1 MGRAARRGRR
11 QEGRQLSDIF
21 GGQPGD
27 PDVLAAIYDL
37 EHDAVRD
44 DLVFYREMA
53 GRSGG
58 SVIDLGCGSGRLFAS
73 FVEGG
78 ATRVVGVDGSAA
90 LLRRAEARIAAS
102 PELAAARA
110 AGRIDLQLGDV
121 RHFSRPDRFGLAILA
136 GVLSHLDGPEEALRA
151 LSNAARLLERD
162 GLVVVDGIGPGELPT
177 RDLPLSI
184 DWRREMDGREVVR
197 RSQLQRRETP
207 EGLRVLFSTLV
218 DLTGP
223 DGTIA
228 RVPAS
233 YRLWYPLAVTLL
245 ELFREANLT
254 VEMTYGSHDLD
265 PFGPDSVRC
274 IVVGRRAHAGHAQPG
289 SREA

>member
-1 MGRAARRGRR
+1 
-11 QEGRQLSDIF
+11 L

-27 PDVLAAIYDL
+27 PDLLAAIYDL
-37 EHDAVRD
+37 DHDEVRE

-53 GRSGG
+53 SRCGG

-73 FVEGG
+73 FLAGG
-78 ATRVVGVDGSAA
+78 AIRIVGVDGSAA
-90 LLRRAEARIAAS
+90 LLRRAATRIAS
-102 PELAAARA
+102 TPELAAANA
-110 AGRIDLQLGDV
+110 AGRIELERGDV
-121 RHFSRPDRFGLAILA
+121 RHVSRPVRFGLAVLA
-136 GVLSHLDGPEEALRA
+136 GVLSHLEGPEEALRA
-151 LSNAARLLERD
+151 LTSAGSLLERD
-162 GLVVVDGIGPGELPT
+162 GLVVADGIGPGELPT
-177 RDLPLSI
+177 RDLPLSV
-184 DWRREMDGREVVR
+184 DWRREMDGRQVVR

-207 EGLRVLFSTLV
+207 EGLRVLFSTIV

-265 PFGPDSVRC
+265 PFGPDSPRC
-274 IVVGRRAHAGHAQPG
+274 IVVGRRADAARSQPRSG
-289 SREA
+289 EG